1 MYLRARRGSFLWV
14 CRPIICE
21 RVRRWCTIIENNP
34 EVMSALV
41 HKLGLSEKLAFHDV
55 FSIDEPELL
64 AFVPRPA
71 HALLLVFPVSETYE
85 KFRIQEDKDR
95 PEYQGHGPEE
105 EVVWYKQTIGNACGL
120 IGLLHGVSNGTARTN
135 IGTVP
140 SSIWDRLIKQLT
152 ISADPHSNLAKLL
165 TDAIPLKPIER
176 ADLLYESEALE
187 SAHQAAAAGGDTSAP
202 AADDNVDL
210 HYVCFVKS
218 QNNHLWELDGRR
230 KGPLNRGEL
239 SPDEDVLSE
248 KALDFGVRSFLQ
260 REAAV
265 GGGDL
270 RFSLITLAES
280 LD

>member
-1 MYLRARRGSFLWV
+1 
-14 CRPIICE
+14 
-21 RVRRWCTIIENNP
+21 
-34 EVMSALV
+34 MSALV
-41 HKLGLSEKLAFHDV
+41 HKLGLSQKLAFHDV

-71 HALLLVFPVSETYE
+71 HALLLVFPVSNTYE
-85 KFRIQEDKDR
+85 QFRVQEDKDR
-95 PEYQGHGPEE
+95 PEYQGHGPDE

-120 IGLLHGVSNGTARTN
+120 IGLLHGVSNGGARAH
-135 IGTVP
+135 IDA
-140 SSIWDRLIKQLT
+140 S
-152 ISADPHSNLAKLL
+152 SNLAKLL
-165 TDAIPLKPIER
+165 NDAIPLKPAER

-187 SAHQAAAAGGDTSAP
+187 TAHQAAASGGDTSAP
-202 AADDNVDL
+202 SAEDNVDL

-218 QNNHLWELDGRR
+218 KNNHLWELDGRR
-230 KGPLNRGEL
+230 KGPLDRGEL
-239 SPDEDVLSE
+239 NADDDVLSE
-248 KALDFGVRSFLQ
+248 KALDLGVRSFLK